1 MKRSK
6 LRNILNTKRS
16 SENWQ
21 NNKRQ
26 RNICSNILKPTKKTL
41 FETLKINEIT
51 DNRKFWKTVKPFF
64 TDKCK
69 TTNNIILT
77 EKNETLNDNKKI
89 SNTFNEYFTNV
100 TKGLN
105 LRESTGNI
113 NFENE
118 ESCKKIKENFGNET
132 FSFETISKKDVLNLI
147 KQLPGNKATVS
158 NDIPVS
164 VLKESV
170 SAYYEKLTDI
180 FNNCIRS
187 GTFPEILKKSEV
199 TPVFKKGDLTSKT
212 DYRPVSILSNF
223 SNFFEKLIYLQL
235 SNYMQNQFSVY

>member
-6 LRNILNTKRS
+6 LRNTFNKKRS
-16 SENWQ
+16 SKNWENY
-21 NNKRQ
+21 KRQ
-26 RNICSNILKPTKKTL
+26 RNICPIILKSTKKTF
-41 FETLKINEIT
+41 FETLNINEIIG
-51 DNRKFWKTVKPFF
+51 NWKFWKIVKAFF

-69 TTNNIILT
+69 NTNNIILT
-77 EKNETLNDNKKI
+77 EKNKTLYDNKKI
-89 SNTFNEYFTNV
+89 SNTLNEYFTNI

-105 LRESTGNI
+105 LRETTGNI

-118 ESCKKIKENFGNET
+118 KSCKKIKENFGNET

-180 FNNCIRS
+180 LNIFN
-187 GTFPEILKKSEV
+187 
-199 TPVFKKGDLTSKT
+199 
-212 DYRPVSILSNF
+212 
-223 SNFFEKLIYLQL
+223 
-235 SNYMQNQFSVY
+235 

>member
-6 LRNILNTKRS
+6 LRNTFNKKRF

-21 NNKRQ
+21 NYKRQ
-26 RNICSNILKPTKKTL
+26 RNICSNILKSTKKTF
-41 FETLKINEIT
+41 FEAPNINEIT

-77 EKNETLNDNKKI
+77 EKNEALSDNQEI
-89 SNTFNEYFTNV
+89 SNTFKECFTNI
-100 TKGLN
+100 TKGLH
-105 LRESTGNI
+105 LCESTGNI

-118 ESCKKIKENFGNET
+118 ENCKKIKENFGNET

-199 TPVFKKGDLTSKT
+199 TPVFKKGDPTSKT
-212 DYRPVSILSNF
+212 DYRPVSALSNF
-223 SNFFEKLIYLQL
+223 SKNSSKTHLIAIK
-235 SNYMQNQFSVY
+235 